1 MSGFFGNIVNQA
13 MGALGGQLGDKLGGS
28 FGDMLKGEGLN
39 MLIAQA
45 KSAGLDEKIHSWIG
59 NGENLPITTDELRNL
74 LTNEQ
79 IQMIVAKTGLPAA
92 TILPAIAQLLPAAV
106 DKHTTEDQLPPQ
118 QTV

>member
-39 MLIAQA
+39 MLINRA
-45 KSAGLDEKIHSWIG
+45 KSAGLEDKIHSWIG

-74 LTNEQ
+74 LTDQ
-79 IQMIVAKTGLPAA
+79 QVQMLVSKTGLPAA
-92 TILPAIAQLLPAAV
+92 TILPALAQLLPAAV
-106 DKHTTEDQLPPQ
+106 DQHTTATQAPPE
-118 QTV
+118 QTA

>member
-39 MLIAQA
+39 MLINQA
-45 KSAGLDEKIHSWIG
+45 KSAGLEDKIHSWIG

-74 LTNEQ
+74 LTDQ
-79 IQMIVAKTGLPAA
+79 QVQMLVSKTGLPAA
-92 TILPAIAQLLPAAV
+92 TILPALAQLLPAAV
-106 DKHTTEDQLPPQ
+106 DQHTTGTQVPPA
-118 QTV
+118 QTA